1 MKGNKAHMAA
11 ANPSHPRP
19 CTTDHGSPIAGHSRR
34 AGFTLVE
41 LLVVVGIIGLL
52 LVLIAPAFKY
62 IKGGT
67 DVTSAAYTIKGAL
80 DSARTYAM
88 ANNTFTWVDFKEVD
102 VSQDSSVSPQISGPG
117 RVGRVAMAIVASKD
131 GTRGYDITNPSLSN
145 P

>member
-67 DVTSAAYTIKGAL
+67 DVTSAGYTIKGPL
-80 DSARTYAM
+80 DRARTYAM
-88 ANNTFTWVDFKEVD
+88 ANNTFTWVGGAGD
-102 VSQDSSVSPQISGPG
+102 VRSEEHTSELQSHVNLVC
-117 RVGRVAMAIVASKD
+117 RLLLEKKK
-131 GTRGYDITNPSLSN
+131 TN
-145 P
+145 